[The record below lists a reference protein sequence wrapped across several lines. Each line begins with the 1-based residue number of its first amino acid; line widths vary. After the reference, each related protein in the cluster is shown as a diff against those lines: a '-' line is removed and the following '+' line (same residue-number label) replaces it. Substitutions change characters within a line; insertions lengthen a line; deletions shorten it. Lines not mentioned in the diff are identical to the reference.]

1 MTYYLIDFLHT
12 GLLLIKSS
20 SLSQERPT
28 CVDCQKQSHL
38 EAGGGSFCHI
48 FQPYSFRK
56 INHCTPGKGNILIKC
71 LSENMQNL
79 FSY

>member
-48 FQPYSFRK
+48 FQLYSFRK
-56 INHCTPGKGNILIKC
+56 INHCIPGKGKILIKC
-71 LSENMQNL
+71 LSESMQNL